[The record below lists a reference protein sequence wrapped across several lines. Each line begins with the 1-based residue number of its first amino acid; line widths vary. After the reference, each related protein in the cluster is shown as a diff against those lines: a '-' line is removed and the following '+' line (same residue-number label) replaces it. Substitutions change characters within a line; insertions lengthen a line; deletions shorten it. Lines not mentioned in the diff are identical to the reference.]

1 MTGLGAAGPKTGL
14 RGRWLCTEPTA
25 AMIGEGGDSS
35 EYVIPEDK
43 MSSALQR
50 YNSGAR
56 GDAVTEGANG
66 VGGDD
71 SSAWMEQPSTSP
83 LACDGI

>member
-1 MTGLGAAGPKTGL
+1 
-14 RGRWLCTEPTA
+14 
-25 AMIGEGGDSS
+25 MIGEGGDS

-71 SSAWMEQPSTSP
+71 SSAWMDAPINITTGPVMAFEGKNYVTQDEFAAGVQSAATR
-83 LACDGI
+83 